1 MARAIVE
8 VEDKWKIT
16 NSCQEAPKRKAS
28 DGFVYADSIV
38 TDGLTSE
45 IVVLF
50 QKENHRVTLS
60 KDFSE
65 AKKFLLSDV
74 CNNASSVDISFHYEL
89 MGEKIVIT
97 NQNAYEIYVKQY
109 STQKLHVSTTDWR
122 F

>member
-74 CNNASSVDISFHYEL
+74 FQQLCSLETKSCVHHLQWPSYVLSRASLGLPAPGIRPAFLS
-89 MGEKIVIT
+89 
-97 NQNAYEIYVKQY
+97 
-109 STQKLHVSTTDWR
+109 LHSLLVGL
-122 F
+122 